1 MLELIAELTAAHSP
15 VGNEREIDAVL
26 RGHLDPL
33 PFDVWQDPASNLIVK
48 IAGAASDCPL
58 ILDAH
63 KDELGLVI
71 KRIEDDG
78 KIRLANLGGVYP
90 WKYGEGPMDILADEG
105 IVPAVLC
112 FGAMHVTEESPIHA
126 VRTVGGRQLK
136 WSDCYLDAKLSK
148 SELLAQGVHTGSKA
162 VVSRERKQP
171 VRIGDY
177 VGTYA
182 LDDKGAVA
190 ILISLATLLAGS
202 PPPQDVYLVF
212 SSTEENAGGGGPYA
226 ARTLPGD
233 TYIALEI
240 APVAAEYGLV
250 AGSAPVLVY
259 KDAYNVYD
267 EGLLRRFAALAKE
280 LNLEVQHAAFD
291 SYGTNASIARKVAA
305 IGRIAA
311 VAFPCE
317 NTHGFEMI
325 HLDSLTNLTTLLLA
339 FINRWPAILQ
349 EEPTSPDA

>member
-1 MLELIAELTAAHSP
+1 MFDLIAELTTAHSP

-26 RGHLDPL
+26 RRHLDPL
-33 PFDVWQDPASNLIVK
+33 PFDVWQDSAGNLIVK
-48 IAGAASDCPL
+48 VAGAASDCPL

-78 KIRLANLGGVYP
+78 KIRVANLGGTYP

-105 IVPAVLC
+105 TVPAVLC

-126 VRTVGGRQLK
+126 IRSEGGRSLK
-136 WSDCYLDAKLSK
+136 WSDCYLDAKLGK
-148 SELLAQGVHTGSKA
+148 EELLARGVHPGSKA
-162 VVSRERKQP
+162 VVARERKHP
-171 VRIGDY
+171 LRIGDY

-190 ILISLATLLAGS
+190 ILVSLAALLASS

-212 SSTEENAGGGGPYA
+212 SSTEENAGGGGPFA

-233 TYIALEI
+233 TYIALEV
-240 APVAAEYGLV
+240 APVAKEYDIV
-250 AGSAPVLVY
+250 AGGAPVLVY

-267 EGLLRRFAALAKE
+267 ETMLRRFAALAGE
-280 LNLEVQHAAFD
+280 LDLEIQYAALE

-311 VAFPCE
+311 LAFPCE
-317 NTHGFEMI
+317 NTHGFEI
-325 HLDSLTNLTTLLLA
+325 VHLDSLTNLTTLM
-339 FINRWPAILQ
+339 FSFVSRWPAILQ
-349 EEPTSPDA
+349 EE

>member
-1 MLELIAELTAAHSP
+1 MFDLIAELTMAHSP
-15 VGNEREIDAVL
+15 VGNEREIDVVL
-26 RGHLDPL
+26 RRHLDPL
-33 PFDVWQDPASNLIVK
+33 PCDVWQDTANNVIVK

-63 KDELGLVI
+63 KDELGLII

-78 KIRLANLGGVYP
+78 KIRVATLGGTYP
-90 WKYGEGPMDILADEG
+90 WKYGEGPMDILGDAG
-105 IVPAVLC
+105 TVPAVLC

-126 VRTVGGRQLK
+126 IRSEGGRQLK

-148 SELLAQGVHTGSKA
+148 DELLGQGVHPGCKA
-162 VVSRERKQP
+162 VVSRERKHP

-190 ILISLATLLAGS
+190 ILLSLATLLAGS

-212 SSTEENAGGGGPYA
+212 SSTEENAGGGGPFA

-233 TYIALEI
+233 TYIALEV
-240 APVAAEYGLV
+240 APVAAEYGLE
-250 AGSAPVLVY
+250 AGGAPVLIY

-267 EGLLRRFAALAKE
+267 EGILRRFASLAKE
-280 LNLEVQHAAFD
+280 LGLEVQYAALE

-317 NTHGFEMI
+317 NTHGFEI
-325 HLDSLTNLTTLLLA
+325 VHLDSLTNLTTLLLT
-339 FINRWPAILQ
+339 FVNRWPAILQ
-349 EEPTSPDA
+349 EEPALPDA

>member
-1 MLELIAELTAAHSP
+1 MFDLLAELTTAHSP

-26 RGHLDPL
+26 RRHLDPL
-33 PFDVWQDPASNLIVK
+33 PFDVWQDPAGNIIVK
-48 IAGAASDCPL
+48 IVGAASDCPL

-78 KIRLANLGGVYP
+78 KIRVATLGGTYP
-90 WKYGEGPMDILADEG
+90 WKYGEGPMDILGDEG
-105 IVPAVLC
+105 TVPAVLC

-126 VRTVGGRQLK
+126 VRSEGGRQLK

-148 SELLAQGVHTGSKA
+148 QELLEQGVHPGCKA
-162 VVSRERKQP
+162 LVSRARKQP
-171 VRIGDY
+171 VRIGDF

-190 ILISLATLLAGS
+190 ILLSLATLLTDS

-212 SSTEENAGGGGPYA
+212 ASTEENAGGGGPYA

-233 TYIALEI
+233 TYIAIEI
-240 APVAAEYGLV
+240 APVAAEYGTV
-250 AGSAPVLVY
+250 AGGAPVLVY

-267 EGLLRRFAALAKE
+267 ENLLRRFAALAKE
-280 LNLEVQHAAFD
+280 LEIEVQYAALE

-311 VAFPCE
+311 LAFPCE
-317 NTHGFEMI
+317 NTHGFEVV
-325 HLDSLTNLTTLLLA
+325 HLDSLTNLTTLLLT
-339 FINRWPAILQ
+339 FVKRWPAILH
-349 EEPTSPDA
+349 DA

>member
-1 MLELIAELTAAHSP
+1 MFDLIVELTTAHSP

-26 RGHLDPL
+26 RAHLDPL
-33 PFDVWQDPASNLIVK
+33 PCEVWQDSASNLIVK
-48 IAGAASDCPL
+48 IAGSASDCPL

-78 KIRLANLGGVYP
+78 KIRVATLGGTYP
-90 WKYGEGPMDILADEG
+90 WKYGEGPMDILGDAG
-105 IVPAVLC
+105 VVPAILC
-112 FGAMHVTEESPIHA
+112 FGAMHVTEESPIQA
-126 VRTVGGRQLK
+126 VRSDGGRQLK

-148 SELLAQGVHTGSKA
+148 NELLARGVHPGSKV
-162 VVSRERKQP
+162 VVSRQRKVP
-171 VRIGDY
+171 VRIGDF

-190 ILISLATLLAGS
+190 ILVSLATLLAS
-202 PPPQDVYLVF
+202 DPPPQDVYLVF
-212 SSTEENAGGGGPYA
+212 SSTEENAGGGGPFA

-240 APVAAEYGLV
+240 APVAEEYGVV
-250 AGSAPVLVY
+250 AGGAPVLVY

-267 EGLLRRFAALAKE
+267 EGLLRHFADLAKE
-280 LNLEVQHAAFD
+280 LDLEVQYAAFE

-311 VAFPCE
+311 VAFPCQ
-317 NTHGFEMI
+317 NTHGFEMA
-325 HLDSLTNLTTLLLA
+325 HLDSLTNLTTLLLT
-339 FINRWPAILQ
+339 FVNRWPAILQ
-349 EEPTSPDA
+349 DQSASPDA

>member
-1 MLELIAELTAAHSP
+1 MFDLIAELTTAHSP

-26 RGHLDPL
+26 RAHLDPL
-33 PFDVWQDPASNLIVK
+33 PCEVWQDTASNLIVRV
-48 IAGAASDCPL
+48 AGAASDCPL

-63 KDELGLVI
+63 KDELGLII
-71 KRIEDDG
+71 KRIEEDG
-78 KIRLANLGGVYP
+78 KIRVATMGGTYP
-90 WKYGEGPMDILADEG
+90 WKYGEGPMDILGDTG
-105 IVPAVLC
+105 VVPAILC
-112 FGAMHVTEESPIHA
+112 FGAMHVTEESPIQA
-126 VRTVGGRQLK
+126 VRSEGGRQLK
-136 WSDCYLDAKLSK
+136 WSDCYVDAKLSK
-148 SELLAQGVHTGSKA
+148 DELLAQGVHPGSKI
-162 VVSRERKQP
+162 VVSRERKHP

-190 ILISLATLLAGS
+190 ILVSLATLLAHN

-212 SSTEENAGGGGPYA
+212 SSTEENAGGGGPFA

-240 APVAAEYGLV
+240 APVAEEYGIV
-250 AGSAPVLVY
+250 AGGAPVLVY

-267 EGLLRRFAALAKE
+267 ENLLRHFAALAKE
-280 LNLEVQHAAFD
+280 LDLEVQYAALE

-305 IGRIAA
+305 VGRIAA

-317 NTHGFEMI
+317 NTHGFEVA
-325 HLDSLTNLTTLLLA
+325 HLDALTNLTTLLLA
-339 FINRWPAILQ
+339 FVKRWPAVL
-349 EEPTSPDA
+349 EAEPAAPNS

>member
-1 MLELIAELTAAHSP
+1 MFDLIAELTAAHSP

-26 RGHLDPL
+26 RRRLAPL
-33 PFDVWQDPASNLIVK
+33 PCDVWQDPAGNVIAKV
-48 IAGAASDCPL
+48 AGAASDCPL

-78 KIRLANLGGVYP
+78 KIRVATLGGTYP

-105 IVPAVLC
+105 AVPAVLC

-126 VRTVGGRQLK
+126 VRAEGGRSLK
-136 WSDCYLDAKLSK
+136 WSDCYLDAKLGK
-148 SELLAQGVHTGSKA
+148 RALLARGVHPGCK
-162 VVSRERKQP
+162 VVVARERKRP
-171 VRIGDY
+171 VRLGGY
-177 VGTYA
+177 AGTYA

-190 ILISLATLLAGS
+190 ILLSLAASLSES

-233 TYIALEI
+233 TYIAVEI
-240 APVAAEYGLV
+240 APVAKEYGIQ
-250 AGSAPVLVY
+250 AGGAPVLVY

-267 EGLLRRFAALAKE
+267 ERLLRRFAALAGE
-280 LNLEVQHAAFD
+280 LGLEIQHGAFE

-311 VAFPCE
+311 LAFPCE
-317 NTHGFEMI
+317 NTHGFEMV

-339 FINRWPAILQ
+339 FANRWPGIL
-349 EEPTSPDA
+349 EEE

>member
-1 MLELIAELTAAHSP
+1 MFDLIAELTTAHSP

-26 RGHLDPL
+26 RAHLDPL
-33 PFDVWQDPASNLIVK
+33 PSEVWQDTAGNVIVK
-48 IAGAASDCPL
+48 IAGVASDCPL

-78 KIRLANLGGVYP
+78 KIRIATLGGTYP
-90 WKYGEGPMDILADEG
+90 WKYGEGPMDILGDSG
-105 IVPAVLC
+105 VLPAILC
-112 FGAMHVTEESPIHA
+112 FGAMHTTEESPIQA
-126 VRTVGGRQLK
+126 VRSEGGRSLK

-148 SELLAQGVHTGSKA
+148 DELLARGVHPGCKV
-162 VVSRERKQP
+162 VVSRQRKVP
-171 VRIGDY
+171 VRIGDF

-190 ILISLATLLAGS
+190 VLVSLAALLAS
-202 PPPQDVYLVF
+202 DPPPQDTYLVF
-212 SSTEENAGGGGPYA
+212 SSTEENAGGGGPFA

-240 APVAAEYGLV
+240 APVAEEYGVV
-250 AGSAPVLVY
+250 AGDAPVLVY

-267 EGLLRRFAALAKE
+267 EGLLRYFADLAKE
-280 LNLEVQHAAFD
+280 LGIRVQYAAFE

-311 VAFPCE
+311 VAFPCQ
-317 NTHGFEMI
+317 NTHGFEVA
-325 HLDSLTNLTTLLLA
+325 HLDGLTNLTTLLLT
-339 FINRWPAILQ
+339 FVQRWPAVLQ
-349 EEPTSPDA
+349 DQAASPDA

>member
-1 MLELIAELTAAHSP
+1 MLELITELTTAHSP

-26 RGHLDPL
+26 RRHLDPL
-33 PFDVWQDPASNLIVK
+33 PCDVWQDSASNIIAK

-71 KRIEDDG
+71 KRIEEDG
-78 KIRLANLGGVYP
+78 KIRVATLGGTYP
-90 WKYGEGPMDILADEG
+90 WKYGEGPMDILADVG
-105 IVPAVLC
+105 TVPAVLC
-112 FGAMHVTEESPIHA
+112 FGAMHTTEESPIHA
-126 VRTVGGRQLK
+126 VRSNGGRQLK

-148 SELLAQGVHTGSKA
+148 SELLEQGVHPGCKV
-162 VVSRERKQP
+162 VVSRDRKQP
-171 VRIGDY
+171 IRIGDY

-190 ILISLATLLAGS
+190 VLLSLATLLADA

-212 SSTEENAGGGGPYA
+212 SSTEENAGGGGPFA

-240 APVAAEYGLV
+240 APVAEEYDIV
-250 AGSAPVLVY
+250 AGDAPVLVY
-259 KDAYNVYD
+259 KDGYNVYN
-267 EGLLRRFAALAKE
+267 EGLLRSLAALAKE
-280 LNLEVQHAAFD
+280 LEIDIQHAALE

-311 VAFPCE
+311 VAFPCQ
-317 NTHGFEMI
+317 NTHGFEVA
-325 HLDSLTNLTTLLLA
+325 HLDSLTNLTTLLLT
-339 FINRWPAILQ
+339 FINRWPAILD
-349 EEPTSPDA
+349 EDAASPDA